1 MSFSKVYANI
11 LSPFVKNY
19 EEAKNEKGRKEVVL
33 NAVDAVKKSRD
44 LFEDKGDFLPKDLQ
58 AVCLYLFIFS
68 VSSH

>member
-19 EEAKNEKGRKEVVL
+19 EEAKNEKGRKEVVS

-58 AVCLYLFIFS
+58 AVCLYLIFFS